1 MVDAVVLAGAANDGK
16 LAMCDDAEYEALI
29 SIQDKPMVSYVLD
42 TLRRCDQIETIVLV
56 CPKEVSESI
65 DPVSDLVPVEGRGA
79 LLENLGLGLAQL
91 DPDKP
96 ALIVT
101 GDVPLLT
108 WEAICD
114 LLAQAEAR
122 PAEIYYPVVRKEA
135 CESKFPG
142 IKRTYMTISDGT
154 LTGGNIALVKPS
166 ALKACGKFLDQ
177 AIATR
182 KKPWMMGSVLGI
194 RLILKFLVGRLSI
207 GDIERRLEFLTGVK
221 AMGVIS
227 DYAEIAF
234 DVDKPKDLELA
245 QAILGDQE
253 HLKNSN
259 FCDNPSKPC

>member
-29 SIQDKPMVSYVLD
+29 SIQGRPMVSYVLN
-42 TLRRCDQIETIVLV
+42 TLRRCEQIGTIVLV

-65 DPVSDLVPVEGRGA
+65 DPISDLVSVEARGA

-108 WEAICD
+108 CEAIRD
-114 LLAQAEAR
+114 LLAQAKAR

-142 IKRTYMTISDGT
+142 VERTYLTIMDGT

-166 ALKACGKFLDQ
+166 ALLACGKFLEQ

-194 RLILKFLVGRLSI
+194 RLILKFLVKRLSI
-207 GDIERRLEFLTGVK
+207 RDIERRLEFLTGVR

-234 DVDKPKDLELA
+234 DVDKPKDLELV
-245 QAILGDQE
+245 QAILSKKGYLNDS
-253 HLKNSN
+253 NSSAEPGKL
-259 FCDNPSKPC
+259 C

>member
-29 SIQDKPMVSYVLD
+29 SIQGKPMVSYVLD
-42 TLRRCDQIETIVLV
+42 TLRRCEQIGKIVLV

-65 DPVSDLVPVEGRGA
+65 DPMPNLVPVEGQGE
-79 LLENLGLGLAQL
+79 LLENLRIGLGQL
-91 DPDKP
+91 DPDKL

-108 WEAICD
+108 CEAIYD
-114 LLAQAEAR
+114 LLAHVEAR
-122 PAEIYYPVVRKEA
+122 PVGIYYPVVRKEA

-142 IKRTYMTISDGT
+142 IKRTYLTISDGT

-166 ALKACGKFLDQ
+166 ALLACGKFLEQ

-182 KKPWMMGSVLGI
+182 KKPWMMGKVLGI
-194 RLILKFLVGRLSI
+194 WLILKFLVKRLSVR
-207 GDIERRLEFLTGVK
+207 DVERRLEALTGVQ

-227 DYAEIAF
+227 NYAEIAF

-245 QAILGDQE
+245 QAVLGDQGRPE
-253 HLKNSN
+253 NSN
-259 FCDNPSKPC
+259 PSAFC

>member
-16 LAMCDDAEYEALI
+16 LAMCDDAKYEAFI
-29 SIQDKPMVSYVLD
+29 SIQGRPMLSYVLD
-42 TLRRCDQIETIVLV
+42 TLRRYEEIGRIVLV
-56 CPKEVSESI
+56 CPREVSESI
-65 DPVSDLVPVEGRGA
+65 GPIPGLLAVEERGE
-79 LLENLGLGLAQL
+79 LLENLRAGLSQL

-108 WEAICD
+108 CEAIDD
-114 LLAQAEAR
+114 LFRQAATR
-122 PAEIYYPVVRKEA
+122 AADIYYPVVRREA
-135 CESKFPG
+135 CEAEFPG
-142 IKRTYMTISDGT
+142 IKRTYLTIREGT

-166 ALKACGKFLDQ
+166 ALLACGRFLEQ

-182 KKPWMMGSVLGI
+182 KKPWMMGSVLGMW
-194 RLILKFLVGRLSI
+194 LIFKFLIRRLSVR
-207 GDIERRLEFLTGVK
+207 DIERRLETLTGVQ

-245 QAILGDQE
+245 QAILGDQGIT
-253 HLKNSN
+253 NQVR
-259 FCDNPSKPC
+259 

>member
-1 MVDAVVLAGAANDGK
+1 MIDAVVLAGAANDGK
-16 LAMCDDAEYEALI
+16 LAMCDDAKYEALI
-29 SIQDKPMVSYVLD
+29 SISGKPMVSYVLD
-42 TLRRCDQIETIVLV
+42 TLRSCEEIGKIILV
-56 CPKEVSESI
+56 CPKEVYENV
-65 DPVSDLVPVEGRGA
+65 DPIPNLTPVEGESG
-79 LLENLGLGLAQL
+79 LLENLKIGLKQL

-108 WEAICD
+108 CEAIRD
-114 LLAQAEAR
+114 LLAQAKER
-122 PAEIYYPVVRKEA
+122 PAEIYYPVVPKET

-154 LTGGNIALVKPS
+154 LTGGNIVLAKPS
-166 ALKACGKFLDQ
+166 ALFACGGLLEQ

-182 KKPWMMGSVLGI
+182 KKPWMMANVLGI
-194 RLILKFLVGRLSI
+194 WLILKFLVKRLSVR
-207 GDIERRLEFLTGVK
+207 DVERRLEALTGVQ

-245 QAILGDQE
+245 QAILKRTGE
-253 HLKNSN
+253 
-259 FCDNPSKPC
+259 PEE